1 MIDCLMGDFQNGS
14 TNNAY
19 SDDENDDDKN
29 EYGKTMG
36 KQMMIIKEVVWY
48 FFERNVGLKTKL
60 IHGSRTS

>member
-1 MIDCLMGDFQNGS
+1 MGDFQNGS